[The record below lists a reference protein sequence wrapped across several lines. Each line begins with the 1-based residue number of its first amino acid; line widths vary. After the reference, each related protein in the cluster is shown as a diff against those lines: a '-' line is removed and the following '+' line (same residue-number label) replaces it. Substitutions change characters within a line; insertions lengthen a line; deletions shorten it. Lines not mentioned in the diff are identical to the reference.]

1 MSRPPEPWRP
11 NRWTNTA
18 IVTIRKRV
26 ERHREEL
33 AESVGL
39 TEPTEI
45 DGLVEEVILALVRAR
60 AFLADVDRVAT
71 PPQQREQLVKLNG
84 QGTIRPEDLDALD
97 PLTQIRIGR
106 QFAGGLMALLY
117 GPFEEGSVRQ
127 AVEAA
132 LEDLPTARRGRP
144 AGFGSFGLRQLALET
159 AAIFQRHC
167 GALARGD
174 NFRRRGA
181 HKPFNKFATLV
192 YQMLPPRL
200 RSSTSKRGIK
210 LSENFIKLGRREW
223 RKALESGRRNPSLL
237 RDEDW

>member
-45 DGLVEEVILALVRAR
+45 DGLVDEVFVALFRAR

-97 PLTQIRIGR
+97 PLTQIQIGR
-106 QFAGGLMALLY
+106 QFEGGLMALLN

-132 LEDLPTARRGRP
+132 LKDLPKVRRGRP
-144 AGFGSFGLRQLALET
+144 AGFASFGRRQLALET

-167 GALARGD
+167 GVVARGD
-174 NFRRRGA
+174 NFRRPDV
-181 HKPFNKFATLV
+181 HKPFKDFATLV
-192 YQMLPPRL
+192 YEMLPRRL

-210 LSENFIKLGRREW
+210 SSEHFIKSSRREW
-223 RKALESGRRNPSLL
+223 QKALESGRRNPSLL
-237 RDEDW
+237 PDEDW